1 MRAGEE
7 RLARALSIAL
17 GSGQAT
23 RDLREA
29 IAGYIAAAKAGGY
42 SWQETAAA
50 VNALMRQ
57 AAGSQIVT
65 GDADALAQRI
75 LQWCEEEFGSDR

>member
-7 RLARALSIAL
+7 RLARELSSVL
-17 GSGQAT
+17 GTGQAT
-23 RDLREA
+23 PALREA
-29 IAGYIAAAKAGGY
+29 IARYIAAARTSGF
-42 SWQETAAA
+42 SWQDTAGA

-57 AAGSQIVT
+57 AAASQAVT

-75 LQWCEEEFGSDR
+75 LQWCEEEFGHDE